1 MSQFPERHDVIVI
14 GAGVGGIYQ
23 IKRLTDLGIDAILLE
38 GDEDL
43 GGTWYRNRYPGCRFD
58 SESYTYG
65 YSFSKRLVF
74 NKVKEALGLTECK
87 YIKDLDFQI
96 PNAKVFFSLSKDI
109 SSYKINIDIK
119 SNQIKQN
126 IIEVLTSLNLKP
138 KNESID
144 KINTKIVLATI
155 IEMDSQKI
163 EKTEIEK
170 IVLIDVPSQIYGEI
184 RKIFISLFE
193 SSGFKD
199 IKINE
204 KVDFK
209 KLYDLKKSQ

>member
-1 MSQFPERHDVIVI
+1 MSYKII
-14 GAGVGGIYQ
+14 G
-23 IKRLTDLGIDAILLE
+23 
-38 GDEDL
+38 
-43 GGTWYRNRYPGCRFD
+43 
-58 SESYTYG
+58 
-65 YSFSKRLVF
+65 
-74 NKVKEALGLTECK
+74 K

-96 PNAKVFFSLSKDI
+96 PNPKVFFALSKDI

-119 SNQIKQN
+119 SNQIEQN
-126 IIEVLTSLNLKP
+126 IIEVLTSLNLRP
-138 KNESID
+138 KKEIVD

-155 IEMDSQKI
+155 IEMDSQNVK
-163 EKTEIEK
+163 KTEMEK

-204 KVDFK
+204 KIDFK